1 MEKTFKSKETCEGD
15 HGHTL
20 ILEIWKVP
28 FFQTVFDSKPV
39 KRERL
44 QCSVMILLLKI
55 CVNQYNFT
63 VLLNY
68 RSCLTGMLCLF
79 MLFVYSCFCL
89 GVFVRVFKEEGR
101 GGEGTAMLKRH
112 CN

>member
-55 CVNQYNFT
+55 CVNQYYFT

-79 MLFVYSCFCL
+79 MLFVFTAALAYGFL
-89 GVFVRVFKEEGR
+89 YVFLKRK

>member
-1 MEKTFKSKETCEGD
+1 MEKTFKSEETCEGD

-79 MLFVYSCFCL
+79 MLFVFTAALAYGF
-89 GVFVRVFKEEGR
+89 FVRVFKEEGR
-101 GGEGTAMLKRH
+101 GGEGRGLQ
-112 CN
+112 C

>member
-20 ILEIWKVP
+20 IWKVP

-79 MLFVYSCFCL
+79 MLFVYSCSCL

-101 GGEGTAMLKRH
+101 GGD
-112 CN
+112 CNAKASL